1 MMRKD
6 KGFRGPRRRGFDDD
20 MPFVQ
25 ESRGGGGTR
34 PPPRP
39 APSFSRGPAAAEGP
53 AVGAI
58 VKWFNGEKG
67 FGFAELEDGSG
78 DAFLHV
84 GALQAAGFDSVAPG
98 TKLSVTVGQGAKG
111 PQITRV
117 MEVDESTASAAP
129 ASAPRGGP
137 PRSGPP
143 RPGARQAPDLSTAV
157 SVSGTVKWFN
167 SEKGF
172 GFVASETGGKDVFV
186 HVSVL
191 GAAGLTSLPEGQR
204 VTMKVVETAKGREAV
219 TISLG

>member
-25 ESRGGGGTR
+25 ESRGSGTR

-39 APSFSRGPAAAEGP
+39 APSFSRGPAAADGP
-53 AVGAI
+53 TVGAI

-84 GALQAAGFDSVAPG
+84 GALQALGYDSVAPG
-98 TKLSVTVGQGAKG
+98 TKLSVVVGQGAKG

-117 MEVDESTASAAP
+117 MEVDETTAAAAP
-129 ASAPRGGP
+129 ARPAAPRTGAPRGP
-137 PRSGPP
+137 
-143 RPGARQAPDLSTAV
+143 RQAPDLSSAISIT
-157 SVSGTVKWFN
+157 GTVKWFN
-167 SEKGF
+167 NEKGF
-172 GFVASETGGKDVFV
+172 GFVASESGGKDIFV

-219 TISLG
+219 SISLG